1 MKKNISINISGIIFH
16 IEEDGYERLKS
27 YLESI
32 NQYFASFDDNQ
43 EIVADIEGRIA
54 EIFLSKLNEGKQV
67 ITLGDIESLITTM
80 GSVKDFQSIEE
91 PEEEASNKQYSQ
103 QSQSTSATSERKLY
117 RDANRKV
124 LGGVCSGLAHYF
136 KMDPLWMRVL
146 FIVLIVST
154 GVLLLAYIIMWM
166 VIPESGEIEED
177 KTLKKLY
184 RNPKGR
190 VLGGVAG
197 GIAAYFGTDVAYIRL
212 FWILATLFFGTGA
225 ILYIVLWLILP
236 EANTIT
242 EKVQMQGD
250 PVTLSN
256 IESNIKESLN
266 VEEKKE
272 ESVFVKIILFPFRLV
287 SIILTGIGRA
297 LGPILLFFVEAI
309 RVFFGLIMTL
319 TGLSVLLS
327 LVVTAGILLGTFT
340 TGTFLGLDN
349 VQLDFPMFFI
359 KEGFPAFTVFV
370 AFLASAIPAF
380 FVVILG
386 VMIISKSKILSANVG
401 WSLLAVWF
409 ISIIGLSFTIPS
421 MIFNFREDGIYK
433 ETLSYNLEGKTAVL
447 TVNETGYESYEATSL
462 QLRGHEGDQY
472 KLVKEFESRGR
483 TRREAI
489 RNAKMVDYN
498 MAFEDSVFT
507 FDSNITFHEDAKFRG
522 QDLDMIMYIP
532 YDQPFKMSYD
542 LREIIRNTIYRS
554 GYDVYDMDMENTW
567 IFTPAGL
574 ECVTCEK
581 SVSQYEERNS
591 YSNSHGT
598 SRVYEFKNFSG
609 LDIGSAFEVDIR
621 EGGEYKV
628 IIYGSEEEVDD
639 IRLTQDGDLLDIRY
653 NKETYKLSKRTRK
666 NIKIK
671 IMMPKVVDIKTSGA
685 SKVYINGFDGE
696 KLTLILSG
704 VSYAEVDGDFDDVYA
719 EVSGASEL
727 ELKGS
732 GKELRAD
739 IAGGSKLNAYNYMVN
754 YAKVEA
760 TGLGSAQ
767 LYVTDRL
774 EVESSVVS
782 NVKYRGGAELVS
794 SISEED

>member
-43 EIVADIEGRIA
+43 EIVTDIEGRIA

-67 ITLGDIESLITTM
+67 ITLEDIEALVTTM

-91 PEEEASNKQYSQ
+91 PEEETSNKQSSY
-103 QSQSTSATSERKLY
+103 QSQSTSSTSERKLY

-136 KMDPLWMRVL
+136 KIDPLWMRLL

-166 VIPESGEIEED
+166 VIPESGEIVED
-177 KTLKKLY
+177 ENLKKLY

-212 FWILATLFFGTGA
+212 FWILATLFFGTGV

-236 EANTIT
+236 QANTIT
-242 EKVQMQGD
+242 EKVQMQGE

-256 IESNIKESLN
+256 IESNIKEGLN
-266 VEEKKE
+266 VDENKE

-287 SIILTGIGRA
+287 AIILTGIGRA

-309 RVFFGLIMTL
+309 RVFFGLVMTL

-327 LVVTAGILLGTFT
+327 LVVTAGILLGIFT
-340 TGTFLGLDN
+340 TGSFLGIDN
-349 VQLDFPMFFI
+349 VHLSFPVFFI
-359 KEGFPAFTVFV
+359 KEGFPIFTVFV

-386 VMIISKSKILSANVG
+386 VMVISKSKILSANVG

-433 ETLSYNLEGKTAVL
+433 ETQSYDLEGKTAVL
-447 TVNETGYESYEATSL
+447 TVNEIGHESYEATSL
-462 QLRGHEGDQY
+462 QLRGHESDQY

-483 TRREAI
+483 SRRQAI
-489 RNAKMVDYN
+489 ENAKMVNYN
-498 MAFEDSVFT
+498 MVFEDSVFT
-507 FDSNITFHEDAKFRG
+507 FDSNITFEEDAKFRG

-532 YDQPFKMSYD
+532 YDQAFKMSYE

-554 GYDVYDMDMENTW
+554 GYDVADMDLENTW

-574 ECVTCEK
+574 ECTTCEK
-581 SVSQYEERNS
+581 SVSRYEERSS
-591 YSNSHGT
+591 YSNSHST
-598 SRVYEFKNFSG
+598 SRIYEFEDFTG
-609 LDIGSAFEVDIR
+609 LEIGSAFEVDIR
-621 EGGEYKV
+621 KGDKYKV
-628 IIYGSEEEVDD
+628 IIYGSEDEIDE
-639 IRLTQDGDLLDIRY
+639 IRLVKDGNLLDIRY
-653 NKETYKLSKRTRK
+653 NKETYDFSKRSRK
-666 NIKIK
+666 NIKVK
-671 IMMPKVVDIKTSGA
+671 IIMPEITDIKASGA
-685 SKVYINGFDGE
+685 SKIYINEFDGSS
-696 KLTLILSG
+696 LALDLSG
-704 VSYAEVDGDFDDVYA
+704 VSYTEVDSDFEDIKASVG
-719 EVSGASEL
+719 GASEL

-739 IAGGSKLNAYNYMVN
+739 ISGGSKLNAYSYMVN
-754 YAKVEA
+754 YAKIEA

-782 NVKYRGGAELVS
+782 NVNYRGSAELVS
-794 SISEED
+794 SISEKD